1 MYDLDSLV
9 SDGVVRVAASRFPV
23 QIVLDSQGV
32 SPARFTMAQISG
44 PDGPSDP
51 TDPSSWVAVVWVGSQ
66 VGGTPPVLVAE
77 QVKSIVSFTTS
88 SIQLLLNTGQLLV
101 VTPARGC
108 GCGSVLK
115 AYRGWSSAR
124 LVGVPAPPV
133 TVTV

>member
-23 QIVLDSQGV
+23 QVVLDSQGV
-32 SPARFTMAQISG
+32 SPARFAMAQIPG

-51 TDPSSWVAVVWVGSQ
+51 ADPSSWVAIVWVGSQ
-66 VGGTPPVLVAE
+66 TGGTPPVTVAE
-77 QVKSIVSFTTS
+77 QVQRITTFTTS
-88 SIQLLLNTGQLLV
+88 SIQLVLNTGQLLV

-108 GCGSVLK
+108 GCGSVLR
-115 AYRGWSSAR
+115 AYRGWPSAR
-124 LVGVPAPPV
+124 LVGVPTPPV